1 MKRAK
6 RLEPVQHI
14 VDEAQKRLAMSVAAF
29 EKRVLEG
36 EAKLGELVRYK
47 SEYEQSFAQ
56 RAGRGIGVMDLRDYQ
71 AFLARLAEAI
81 KQQQALV
88 NRARAEH
95 QAERLKWQEALKRS
109 KALGHVVERW
119 EAEERHVVERRD
131 QRESDERAQR
141 TIRRTPD
148 QSIPD

>member
-1 MKRAK
+1 MTRAK

-14 VDEAQKRLAMSVAAF
+14 VDEAQKRLALSVAAF
-29 EKRVLEG
+29 EKRVLDG
-36 EAKLGELVRYK
+36 EAKLAELERYK
-47 SEYEQSFAQ
+47 AEYEQGFSQ
-56 RAGRGIGVMDLRDYQ
+56 RAGRGIGVTELRDYQ
-71 AFLARLAEAI
+71 AFLAKLAEAI

-95 QAERLKWQEALKRS
+95 QAERLKWQDALKRS

-119 EAEERHVVERRD
+119 HAEERHVSDRRE

-141 TIRRTPD
+141 KTNRP
-148 QSIPD
+148 

>member
-6 RLEPVQHI
+6 RLEPVQHL

-29 EKRVLEG
+29 EKRVLDG
-36 EAKLGELVRYK
+36 EKKLEELVRYK
-47 SEYEQSFAQ
+47 AEYEQGFQQ
-56 RAGRGIGVMDLRDYQ
+56 RAAGGIGVMEMRDYQ

-88 NRARAEH
+88 TRARAEH
-95 QAERLKWQEALKRS
+95 EAERVKWQEALKRS

-119 EAEERHVVERRD
+119 QAEERHVTERRE

-141 TIRRTPD
+141 KISRP
-148 QSIPD
+148 

>member
-1 MKRAK
+1 MTRGK

-14 VDEAQKRLAMSVAAF
+14 VDEAQKRLAMSVATF

-36 EAKLGELVRYK
+36 EAKLLELERYK
-47 SEYEQSFAQ
+47 GEYEQAFAE
-56 RAGRGIGVMDLRDYQ
+56 RAGRGISVTDLRDYQ
-71 AFLARLAEAI
+71 AFLSRLAEAI

-88 NRARAEH
+88 IRARAEH
-95 QAERLKWQEALKRS
+95 QAERLQWQEALKRS

-119 EAEERHVVERRD
+119 QAEERHVTERRE

-141 TIRRTPD
+141 KISRP
-148 QSIPD
+148 

>member
-6 RLEPVQHI
+6 RLEPVQHL
-14 VDEAQKRLAMSVAAF
+14 VDDAQKRLASSAAAF

-36 EAKLGELVRYK
+36 EAKLVELERYK
-47 SEYEQSFAQ
+47 GEYEQAFAQ
-56 RAGRGIGVMDLRDYQ
+56 RAGRGIGATELRDYQ

-81 KQQQALV
+81 KQQQGLV
-88 NRARAEH
+88 TRARAEH
-95 QAERLKWQEALKRS
+95 QAERVKWQEALKRS

-119 EAEERHVVERRD
+119 QAEERHVSERRE

-141 TIRRTPD
+141 K
-148 QSIPD
+148 IPRS

>member
-29 EKRVLEG
+29 EKRLLDGEKKLE
-36 EAKLGELVRYK
+36 ELVRYK
-47 SEYEQSFAQ
+47 AEYEVGFQQ
-56 RAGRGIGVMDLRDYQ
+56 RAAGGIGVMEMRDYQ

-95 QAERLKWQEALKRS
+95 EAERVKWQEALKRS

-119 EAEERHVVERRD
+119 QAEERHVTERRE

-141 TIRRTPD
+141 K
-148 QSIPD
+148 IPRA

>member
-1 MKRAK
+1 MKRAE

-14 VDEAQKRLAMSVAAF
+14 VDDAQRKLAVSVSAH
-29 EKRVLEG
+29 ERRVLEG
-36 EAKLGELVRYK
+36 ETKLDELTRYK
-47 SEYEQSFAQ
+47 TEYEQQFAQ
-56 RAGRGIGVMDLRDYQ
+56 RAGRGIGATDLRDYQ

-88 NRARAEH
+88 NRARAES

-119 EAEERHVVERRD
+119 QAEERTASERRD

-141 TIRRTPD
+141 KVSRP
-148 QSIPD
+148 

>member
-1 MKRAK
+1 MTKRAK

-14 VDEAQKRLAMSVAAF
+14 VDEAQKRLAMSVATF
-29 EKRVLEG
+29 EKRVLDG

-47 SEYEQSFAQ
+47 AEYEQGFQQ
-56 RAGRGIGVMDLRDYQ
+56 RAATGIGVMEMRDYQ
-71 AFLARLAEAI
+71 VFLARLAEAI

-95 QAERLKWQEALKRS
+95 EAERVKWQEALKRS
-109 KALGHVVERW
+109 KALGHVVDRW
-119 EAEERHVVERRD
+119 QAEERQVADKRD

-141 TIRRTPD
+141 K
-148 QSIPD
+148 IPRP

>member
-1 MKRAK
+1 MTRAK

-29 EKRVLEG
+29 EKRLLDGEKKLE
-36 EAKLGELVRYK
+36 ELVLYN
-47 SEYEQSFAQ
+47 SEYEQVFQQ
-56 RAGRGIGVMDLRDYQ
+56 RAAGGIGVMEMRDYQ
-71 AFLARLAEAI
+71 VFLARLAEAI

-95 QAERLKWQEALKRS
+95 EAERVKWQEALKRS

-119 EAEERHVVERRD
+119 QADERHVTERRE

-141 TIRRTPD
+141 K
-148 QSIPD
+148 IPRP

>member
-29 EKRVLEG
+29 EKRVLDG
-36 EAKLGELVRYK
+36 EKKLEELVRYK
-47 SEYEQSFAQ
+47 AEYEQGFQQ
-56 RAGRGIGVMDLRDYQ
+56 RAAGGIGVMEMRDYQ

-88 NRARAEH
+88 SRARAEAE
-95 QAERLKWQEALKRS
+95 AERMKWQEALKRS

-119 EAEERHVVERRD
+119 QAEERHVTERRE

-141 TIRRTPD
+141 KMPRP
-148 QSIPD
+148 

>member
-6 RLEPVQHI
+6 RLEPVQQI
-14 VDEAQKRLAMSVAAF
+14 VDDAQRRLALSVAAF

-36 EAKLGELVRYK
+36 ETKLQELQRYK
-47 SEYEQSFAQ
+47 GEYEQQFSQ
-56 RAGRGIGVMDLRDYQ
+56 RAGRGIGATDLRDYQ

-81 KQQQALV
+81 RQQQALV
-88 NRARAEH
+88 TRARAEH

-119 EAEERHVVERRD
+119 QAEERHMNDRRD

-141 TIRRTPD
+141 KFDR
-148 QSIPD
+148 S

>member
-14 VDEAQKRLAMSVAAF
+14 VDEAQKRLAMSVATY

-36 EAKLGELVRYK
+36 EAKLGELERYK
-47 SEYEQSFAQ
+47 AEYEQGFQQ
-56 RAGRGIGVMDLRDYQ
+56 RAAGGIGVTELRDYQ

-95 QAERLKWQEALKRS
+95 DAERLKWQDALKRS

-119 EAEERHVVERRD
+119 QAEERHVIERRE

-141 TIRRTPD
+141 KLPRP
-148 QSIPD
+148 

>member
-1 MKRAK
+1 MKRAR

-29 EKRVLEG
+29 EKRVLDG
-36 EAKLGELVRYK
+36 EAKLGELERYK
-47 SEYEQSFAQ
+47 AEYEQSFTQ
-56 RAGRGIGVMDLRDYQ
+56 RAGRGIGATELRDYQ
-71 AFLARLAEAI
+71 AFLAKLAEAI

-88 NRARAEH
+88 SRARDDH
-95 QAERLKWQEALKRS
+95 QIERQKWQEALKRS

-119 EAEERHVVERRD
+119 QAEERHVTERRE

-141 TIRRTPD
+141 KIGRAPD
-148 QSIPD
+148 

>member
-29 EKRVLEG
+29 EKRVLDG
-36 EAKLGELVRYK
+36 ETKLGELERYK
-47 SEYEQSFAQ
+47 AEYEQGFQQ
-56 RAGRGIGVMDLRDYQ
+56 RAASGIGVTELRDYQ

-95 QAERLKWQEALKRS
+95 EAERAKWQDALKRS

-119 EAEERHVVERRD
+119 QAEERHVTERRE

-141 TIRRTPD
+141 KTPR
-148 QSIPD
+148 P

>member
-29 EKRVLEG
+29 EKRLLDGEKKLE
-36 EAKLGELVRYK
+36 ELVRYK
-47 SEYEQSFAQ
+47 AEYEQGFQQ
-56 RAGRGIGVMDLRDYQ
+56 RAAGGIGVMEMRDYQ

-88 NRARAEH
+88 SRARAEH
-95 QAERLKWQEALKRS
+95 DAERVKWQEALKRS

-119 EAEERHVVERRD
+119 QAEERHVTERRE

-141 TIRRTPD
+141 KTPR
-148 QSIPD
+148 P

>member
-14 VDEAQKRLAMSVAAF
+14 VDEAQKRLAMSVATY

-36 EAKLGELVRYK
+36 EAKLGELERYK
-47 SEYEQSFAQ
+47 AEYEQGFQQ
-56 RAGRGIGVMDLRDYQ
+56 RAAGGIGVTELRDYQ

-95 QAERLKWQEALKRS
+95 EAERVKWQEALKRS

-119 EAEERHVVERRD
+119 QAEERHVIERRE

-141 TIRRTPD
+141 KLPRP
-148 QSIPD
+148 

>member
-1 MKRAK
+1 MERAK
-6 RLEPVQHI
+6 RLEPVQQI
-14 VDEAQKRLAMSVAAF
+14 VDDAQRRLALSVAAY
-29 EKRVLEG
+29 EKRVLDG
-36 EAKLGELVRYK
+36 ETKLQELQRYK
-47 SEYEQSFAQ
+47 GEYEQQFSQ
-56 RAGRGIGVMDLRDYQ
+56 RAGRGIGATDLRDYQ

-88 NRARAEH
+88 ARARAEH

-119 EAEERHVVERRD
+119 QAEERHMNDRRD

-141 TIRRTPD
+141 KFDR
-148 QSIPD
+148 S

>member
-14 VDEAQKRLAMSVAAF
+14 VDEAQKRLAMSVAGF
-29 EKRVLEG
+29 EKRVQEG
-36 EAKLGELVRYK
+36 EAKLGELERYK
-47 SEYEQSFAQ
+47 GEYEQGFQQ
-56 RAGRGIGVMDLRDYQ
+56 RASGGIGVTELRDYQ

-88 NRARAEH
+88 IRARAEYD
-95 QAERLKWQEALKRS
+95 AERLKWQDALKRS

-119 EAEERHVVERRD
+119 HAEERQVIDKREQRD
-131 QRESDERAQR
+131 SDERAQR
-141 TIRRTPD
+141 KISRVPD
-148 QSIPD
+148 

>member
-6 RLEPVQHI
+6 RLEPVQQI
-14 VDEAQKRLAMSVAAF
+14 VDEAQKRLAMSVATF
-29 EKRVLEG
+29 EKRVLDG
-36 EAKLGELVRYK
+36 EKKLDELVRYK
-47 SEYEQSFAQ
+47 AEYEQGFQQ
-56 RAGRGIGVMDLRDYQ
+56 RAATGIGVTELRDYQ

-95 QAERLKWQEALKRS
+95 DAERLKWQEALKRS

-119 EAEERHVVERRD
+119 QAEERHVSERRE

-141 TIRRTPD
+141 K
-148 QSIPD
+148 IPRA

>member
-1 MKRAK
+1 MKRAQ
-6 RLEPVQHI
+6 RLEPVQQI
-14 VDEAQKRLAMSVAAF
+14 VDDAQRRLAMSVAAF

-36 EAKLGELVRYK
+36 EAKLQELQRYK
-47 SEYEQSFAQ
+47 SEYEQQFAQ
-56 RAGRGIGVMDLRDYQ
+56 RAGRGIGVADLRDYQ

-119 EAEERHVVERRD
+119 QAEERHMNDRRD

-141 TIRRTPD
+141 KVDR
-148 QSIPD
+148 S

>member
-14 VDEAQKRLAMSVAAF
+14 VDEAQKRLAMSAAAF
-29 EKRVLEG
+29 EKRLLEA
-36 EAKLGELVRYK
+36 EAKLVELERYK
-47 SEYEQSFAQ
+47 GEYEQAFTQ
-56 RAGRGIGVMDLRDYQ
+56 RAGRGIGATDLRDYQ
-71 AFLARLAEAI
+71 AFLARLAEAL

-88 NRARAEH
+88 TRARADH

-119 EAEERHVVERRD
+119 QAEERHVTERRE

-141 TIRRTPD
+141 KTSRAPD
-148 QSIPD
+148 

>member
-6 RLEPVQHI
+6 RLEPVQQI
-14 VDEAQKRLAMSVAAF
+14 VDDAQRRLALSVAAF

-36 EAKLGELVRYK
+36 EAKLQELQRYK
-47 SEYEQSFAQ
+47 GEYEQQFSQ
-56 RAGRGIGVMDLRDYQ
+56 RAGRGIGASDLRDYQ

-88 NRARAEH
+88 TRARAEH
-95 QAERLKWQEALKRS
+95 QAERVKWQEALKRS

-119 EAEERHVVERRD
+119 QAEERHMNDRRD

-141 TIRRTPD
+141 KFDR
-148 QSIPD
+148 S

>member
-14 VDEAQKRLAMSVAAF
+14 VDEAQQRLARSVAAF
-29 EKRVLEG
+29 EKRLLDGEKKLE
-36 EAKLGELVRYK
+36 ELMRYK
-47 SEYEQSFAQ
+47 AEYEQGFQQ
-56 RAGRGIGVMDLRDYQ
+56 RAAGGIGVMEMRDYQ
-71 AFLARLAEAI
+71 AFLAKLAEAI

-88 NRARAEH
+88 SRARAEAE
-95 QAERLKWQEALKRS
+95 AERVKWQEALRRS

-119 EAEERHVVERRD
+119 QAEERHVTERRE

-141 TIRRTPD
+141 KTPR
-148 QSIPD
+148 P

>member
-6 RLEPVQHI
+6 RLEPVQHLI
-14 VDEAQKRLAMSVAAF
+14 DDAQRRLAQSVSAF
-29 EKRVLEG
+29 ERRVHDG
-36 EAKLGELVRYK
+36 EAKLNELQRYQA
-47 SEYEQSFAQ
+47 EYEQQFSQ
-56 RAGRGIGVMDLRDYQ
+56 RAGRGIAATDLRDYQ

-95 QAERLKWQEALKRS
+95 QAERLKWQEALKRA

-119 EAEERHVVERRD
+119 QAEERQASARRD
-131 QRESDERAQR
+131 QRESDERAHRKASQ
-141 TIRRTPD
+141 P
-148 QSIPD
+148 

>member
-1 MKRAK
+1 MTRAK

-14 VDEAQKRLAMSVAAF
+14 VEEAQKRLAMSVAAF

-36 EAKLGELVRYK
+36 EAKLVELERYK
-47 SEYEQSFAQ
+47 SEYEQGFSQ
-56 RAGRGIGVMDLRDYQ
+56 RAGRGIGVAELRDYQ
-71 AFLARLAEAI
+71 AFLAKLAEAI

-95 QAERLKWQEALKRS
+95 QGERAKWQEALKRS

-119 EAEERHVVERRD
+119 QAEERHVSDRRE
-131 QRESDERAQR
+131 QRDSDERAQR
-141 TIRRTPD
+141 KTNRP
-148 QSIPD
+148 